1 MAFTGTRVYCRSMMP
16 ERAAQLRNAFEKNS
30 DQSCYHHILELVADD
45 LPDETYACVRCGKL
59 IHVKDPR

>member
-1 MAFTGTRVYCRSMMP
+1 MMP
-16 ERAAQLRNAFEKNS
+16 ERAAQLRAAFEKNTNP
-30 DQSCYHHILELVADD
+30 SCYHHILELVADD